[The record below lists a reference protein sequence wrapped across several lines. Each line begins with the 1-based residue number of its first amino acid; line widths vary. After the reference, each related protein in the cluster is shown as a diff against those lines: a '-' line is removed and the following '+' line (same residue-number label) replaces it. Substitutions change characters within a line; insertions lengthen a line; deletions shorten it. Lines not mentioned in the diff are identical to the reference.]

1 MVLYHNSKLK
11 RPSRSMSMYVLHS
24 YQNPDKLIKKR
35 HVHCYCSYSY
45 QCCFFSETALC
56 ILKHKYAAYQS
67 MTPEDSESLMMAPR
81 SVNAADENPV
91 HVRGQP
97 PKKTKAS
104 WPNTGIH
111 MAMIMEPMTPARPS
125 WNLTVM
131 SQERA
136 RWRARLSMAR

>member
-11 RPSRSMSMYVLHS
+11 RPSRSMSLEACTLLLLLY
-24 YQNPDKLIKKR
+24 
-35 HVHCYCSYSY
+35 YSY
-45 QCCFFSETALC
+45 QCCFVSETALC

-67 MTPEDSESLMMAPR
+67 MTPEDSESLMMALR

-131 SQERA
+131 SQERV